1 MRVKHGLRD
10 CGLGFAATI
19 ILATIVAC
27 GGGGG
32 GGGTGSGNPLPPMQP
47 TTAPTTAPQTY
58 AVSGTV
64 NGCDSTY
71 LGAAEP
77 TPSPAPQTLPPCT
90 PNTGL
95 SGATVTLG
103 QMPSSTCTGQ
113 SCAAPLNPLPVQTTA
128 PNGTFAFAGVPTGT
142 YMIAIANGSGYAVL
156 HQAVT
161 VPTSGALSYKLSQIS
176 STEQAW
182 LTDVNADRAHYG
194 ATTPAVIDENAQ
206 EVARICAMYMANG
219 ETGHGDPDLCSISV
233 GNVVDQGGGY
243 VQYVAQYPTN
253 GGLYAW
259 QASYDSG
266 ASDYQMADGNTF
278 CPPSGPCYNSK
289 GWESIPSYEMFD
301 PHLVWIG
308 LAYWPSPATSGS
320 TNPDWIYAEVYH

>member
-10 CGLGFAATI
+10 LGLGLSATI
-19 ILATIVAC
+19 ILAAIVAC

-32 GGGTGSGNPLPPMQP
+32 TPGPNPLPPIQ
-47 TTAPTTAPQTY
+47 PTTAPQTY

-71 LGAAEP
+71 LGAVEP

-90 PNTGL
+90 PDTAL

-103 QMPSSTCTGQ
+103 QMPSSTCSGQ
-113 SCAAPLNPLPVQTTA
+113 SCAAPLNPLPAQTTA
-128 PNGTFAFAGVPTGT
+128 PNGTFAFAGVPAGT
-142 YMIAIANGSGYAVL
+142 YMIVISNGMGYAVL

-161 VPTSGALSYKLSQIS
+161 VPTSGALSYKLSALS

-182 LTDVNADRAHYG
+182 LVDVNAGRAKYG

-219 ETGHGDPDLCSISV
+219 ETGHSDPYLCTAPS
-233 GNVVDQGGGY
+233 GNAVDQGGGY
-243 VQYVAQYPTN
+243 AEYVAQYPVN

-259 QASYDSG
+259 QASYDGG
-266 ASDYQMADGNTF
+266 ASDYQMADSNVI
-278 CPPSGPCYNSK
+278 CPPAGPCYNSK
-289 GWESIPSYEMFD
+289 GWEAGPSLVLFD
-301 PHLVWIG
+301 PHQVWVG
-308 LAYWPSPATSGS
+308 LAYWPDAFDTGS
-320 TNPDWIYAEVYH
+320 MTNADFIYAEVYH